1 MQPTNTN
8 NSTLWGGI
16 LALSSLVAYVIL
28 AAIGS
33 EAASLTNMIGFISP
47 FIAVLLIAKQNDKIQ
62 ESVDEVRKNTNGVL
76 SKKIDDIADAAAQ
89 RALTTTQEDYS
100 NGR

>member
-8 NSTLWGGI
+8 SSTLWGGI
-16 LALSSLVAYVIL
+16 LALSALVAYVIL
-28 AAIGS
+28 EAIGS
-33 EAASLTNMIGFISP
+33 EAASLTSMIGFISP

-62 ESVDEVRKNTNGVL
+62 ETVDEVRKNTNGAL
-76 SKKIDDIADAAAQ
+76 TKKIDDIADAAAQ
-89 RALTTTQEDYS
+89 RALSTQEDYP